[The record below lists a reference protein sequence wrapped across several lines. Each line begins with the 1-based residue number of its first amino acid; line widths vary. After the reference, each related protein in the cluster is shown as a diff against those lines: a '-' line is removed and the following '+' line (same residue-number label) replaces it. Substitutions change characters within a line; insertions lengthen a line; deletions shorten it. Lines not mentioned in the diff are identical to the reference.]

1 MIKGRLTIGMLI
13 MVFTFFVNSLN
24 AQEAKSYKV
33 ACVGFYNLENLF
45 DTEDDPAI
53 RDEEYTP
60 DGRKAWDETKYSNK
74 LKNMAHVIS
83 NLGTDVSPDG
93 MAVLGV
99 CEVENK
105 RVLEDLVKEEKL
117 KGRDYKIVHYDSPDR
132 RGIDVGLLY
141 QEKYFKVKNS
151 VSYELKFKDFP
162 DYKTR
167 DQLVVTGNM
176 DGEDVSIIVAHW
188 PSRSGG
194 QTASEP
200 RRIEAA
206 KLGKHIIDS
215 LLTDNPAAK
224 IILMGDL
231 NDDPVNK
238 SVKNYIQAKG
248 KVSKM
253 KSQDDMYNTMYASY
267 KEGNGTLAWNDAWNL
282 FDQLIISNALL
293 SEDAS
298 SYVFHK
304 SYVYNKPYMKQTEG
318 RYKGYPKRTHAG
330 GEYLNGYSD
339 HFPVFLVLKKEVK

>member
-1 MIKGRLTIGMLI
+1 MKKSNTIIGILCIML
-13 MVFTFFVNSLN
+13 VGFVKTVA
-24 AQEAKSYKV
+24 AQEAKTYKV

-45 DTEDDPAI
+45 DTEDDPKI

-60 DGRKAWDETKYSNK
+60 DGRKAWDDKKYANK
-74 LKNMAHVIS
+74 LKNMAHVIAD
-83 NLGTDVSPDG
+83 LGTDVSPDG

-151 VSYELKFKDFP
+151 VSYALNFKDFP

-194 QTASEP
+194 QSASQP

-206 KLGKHIIDS
+206 KLGRHIIDS
-215 LLTDNPAAK
+215 LLTDNPNAK

-238 SVKNYIQAKG
+238 SVKNYIAAKG
-248 KVSKM
+248 KMSKM
-253 KSQDDMYNTMYASY
+253 KKDGDMYNTMYASY
-267 KEGNGTLAWNDAWNL
+267 KSGNGTLAWNDAWNL
-282 FDQLIISNALL
+282 FDQLIISKALT
-293 SEDAS
+293 SKDPS
-298 SYVFHK
+298 SYIFHK

-318 RYKGYPKRTHAG
+318 RFKGYPKRTHAG